1 MGLKPFFCYLFC
13 PSANPDPDPDT
24 SGSGAKSPSLSFFLL
39 LPIIILSWDIKRQN
53 PPDILQACA
62 YGFLFFF
69 TLNFDSSPLISLSI
83 FFWWVKSMRTAMI
96 MEKMIREGVV
106 SLKAK
111 TKMNGNEKAAIIEL
125 SETNF
130 VIISVVKNMRNAKRV
145 AHG

>member
-1 MGLKPFFCYLFC
+1 
-13 PSANPDPDPDT
+13 
-24 SGSGAKSPSLSFFLL
+24 
-39 LPIIILSWDIKRQN
+39 
-53 PPDILQACA
+53 
-62 YGFLFFF
+62 
-69 TLNFDSSPLISLSI
+69 
-83 FFWWVKSMRTAMI
+83 MRTAMI